1 MDVISAER
9 TTTTQAHSDN
19 GGDMVISFWLHE
31 KTYALPLT
39 SVVQV
44 VPMVQI
50 TPLPYLSSHRGHVHQ
65 AVAGIINYRGAAVPI
80 VNMRRYLD
88 LPEQAPGLH
97 TPILLITLEEEAR
110 IIGLI
115 VDEVIDVMHFAS
127 GDIVQLSDIM
137 PEGLGEASILRGLAH
152 TETGTMLM
160 LDADQLFSTDHDGNG
175 LGAALE
181 EMEAAAV
188 APEPESAAEPEPE
201 REEVTV

>member
-19 GGDMVISFWLHE
+19 GGDMVISFRLHE
-31 KTYALPLT
+31 RTYALPLT

-50 TPLPYLSSHRGHVHQ
+50 TQLPRVHP

-80 VNMRRYLD
+80 VNLRRYLQ

-97 TPILLITLEEEAR
+97 TPILLITLEEGDR

-115 VDEVIDVMHFAS
+115 VDEVIDVMRFAPD
-127 GDIVQLSDIM
+127 DIAQLSDIM
-137 PEGLGEASILRGLAH
+137 PEGLGEVPILRGLAH

-160 LDADQLFSTDHDGNG
+160 LDAGKLFSANHGNG
-175 LGAALE
+175 LGATLE
-181 EMEAAAV
+181 RVEATAV
-188 APEPESAAEPEPE
+188 APEPESVAEPEAV
-201 REEVTV
+201 REEIAA

>member
-9 TTTTQAHSDN
+9 ATTAQAHAGN
-19 GGDMVISFWLHE
+19 GGAPDQQMVISFRLHE
-31 KTYALPLT
+31 RTYALPLT

-50 TPLPYLSSHRGHVHQ
+50 TQLPRVHP

-80 VNMRRYLD
+80 VNLRRYLQ

-97 TPILLITLEEEAR
+97 TPILLITIEDR

-115 VDEVIDVMHFAS
+115 VDEVLDVMRFAP
-127 GDIVQLSDIM
+127 DDVAQLSDIM
-137 PEGLGEASILRGLAH
+137 PEGLGEVPILRGLAH
-152 TETGTMLM
+152 TEAGTMLM
-160 LDADQLFSTDHDGNG
+160 LDAGELFSADHGNG

-181 EMEAAAV
+181 RVEATAV
-188 APEPESAAEPEPE
+188 APEPASGAEPE
-201 REEVTV
+201 REEVAV